1 MVVATAA
8 AGVGSVVVVAGVVV
22 SVICNIKYLLPIYYF
37 QNLPLDLLVRLIY
50 QPVVVGVVDSVDV
63 VVDVVDSVVGVV
75 DSVEVEVV
83 VVVVV
88 GHASS
93 AQLVVSSA
101 CDPSTS
107 Q

>member
-1 MVVATAA
+1 MK
-8 AGVGSVVVVAGVVV
+8 
-22 SVICNIKYLLPIYYF
+22 NIPRKVEVDKLQESLEI
-37 QNLPLDLLVRLIY
+37 NKEISLTLDLLVRLIY
-50 QPVVVGVVDSVDV
+50 QPVVVGVDGVVGVVDSVDV
-63 VVDVVDSVVGVV
+63 VVGVVDSVVGVV

>member
-1 MVVATAA
+1 MNGNNTPLNRDIVT
-8 AGVGSVVVVAGVVV
+8 GSKA
-22 SVICNIKYLLPIYYF
+22 LLKMIHS
-37 QNLPLDLLVRLIY
+37 LDILIRLIY

-101 CDPSTS
+101 CDPSAS

>member
-1 MVVATAA
+1 M
-8 AGVGSVVVVAGVVV
+8 
-22 SVICNIKYLLPIYYF
+22 
-37 QNLPLDLLVRLIY
+37 VRLIY
-50 QPVVVGVVDSVDV
+50 QPVVVGVDGVVGVVDSVDV
-63 VVDVVDSVVGVV
+63 VVGVVDSVVGVV

>member
-1 MVVATAA
+1 M
-8 AGVGSVVVVAGVVV
+8 
-22 SVICNIKYLLPIYYF
+22 
-37 QNLPLDLLVRLIY
+37 VRLVY
-50 QPVVVGVVDSVDV
+50 QPVVVGVDGVVGVVDSVDV
-63 VVDVVDSVVGVV
+63 VEGVV

-93 AQLVVSSA
+93 AQLVASSA

>member
-1 MVVATAA
+1 MVV
-8 AGVGSVVVVAGVVV
+8 SVVVGV
-22 SVICNIKYLLPIYYF
+22 
-37 QNLPLDLLVRLIY
+37 DG
-50 QPVVVGVVDSVDV
+50 VVGVVDSVDV
-63 VVDVVDSVVGVV
+63 VVGVVDSVVGVV

-83 VVVVV
+83 EVVVV

>member
-1 MVVATAA
+1 M
-8 AGVGSVVVVAGVVV
+8 GVDG
-22 SVICNIKYLLPIYYF
+22 
-37 QNLPLDLLVRLIY
+37 
-50 QPVVVGVVDSVDV
+50 VVGVVDSVDV
-63 VVDVVDSVVGVV
+63 VEGVV
-75 DSVEVEVV
+75 DSFDVKIVV
-83 VVVVV
+83 AVVV

>member
-1 MVVATAA
+1 M
-8 AGVGSVVVVAGVVV
+8 
-22 SVICNIKYLLPIYYF
+22 
-37 QNLPLDLLVRLIY
+37 
-50 QPVVVGVVDSVDV
+50 GVVDSVDGV
-63 VVDVVDSVVGVV
+63 EGVV
-75 DSVEVEVV
+75 DSVEVEVLVV

>member
-1 MVVATAA
+1 M
-8 AGVGSVVVVAGVVV
+8 G
-22 SVICNIKYLLPIYYF
+22 
-37 QNLPLDLLVRLIY
+37 D
-50 QPVVVGVVDSVDV
+50 VDSVDV
-63 VVDVVDSVVGVV
+63 VVVVVDSVVGVV

>member
-1 MVVATAA
+1 M
-8 AGVGSVVVVAGVVV
+8 
-22 SVICNIKYLLPIYYF
+22 
-37 QNLPLDLLVRLIY
+37 
-50 QPVVVGVVDSVDV
+50 GVVDSVDV

-83 VVVVV
+83 VVAVV

-93 AQLVVSSA
+93 AQSVVSSA

>member
-1 MVVATAA
+1 M
-8 AGVGSVVVVAGVVV
+8 
-22 SVICNIKYLLPIYYF
+22 I
-37 QNLPLDLLVRLIY
+37 RLIY
-50 QPVVVGVVDSVDV
+50 QPVVVGVDGVVGVVDSVDGV
-63 VVDVVDSVVGVV
+63 EGVV
-75 DSVEVEVV
+75 DSVEVEVLVV

-93 AQLVVSSA
+93 AQLVVSSD